1 MAYHSAY
8 RGIAT
13 GANGEFDHFVRT
25 IDPSHL
31 EGGYWRFQHID
42 DDRRAMAR
50 GFTTPED
57 VLQAAD
63 SSDDRFDEINLRWV
77 RGANDTSFKM
87 AMSGTAHHHLQTIYE
102 LRSMLHLPM
111 SSRGQV
117 PLYPISTN
125 PRLKQY
131 WEAKYRA
138 QRPTPID
145 PAIQLPE
152 RPISSPVTP
161 GPTHSTSSQAQH
173 AEPATPK
180 SPVGR
185 VTRARSAKLSQAAR
199 PKPAAKTKSTKQ
211 RPGASTA
218 PTSQSSSTSPSLEKN
233 KISLPPAKATNQQQI
248 PSQSFAKHP
257 LTPAQPG
264 PSISGNVPTIPRAA
278 LEWGLQ
284 SSPKQATS
292 NSSNGVS
299 QHNWVHPSA
308 RVPAVPYPPYAAP
321 PQQQVQSNSTENPL
335 PKNTTYISGAS
346 NPSNIP
352 VRSPTGGRQ
361 DKRFDDTYN
370 GHRIP
375 KQRDDIQA
383 DGRNTGSSAN
393 TGHGQ
398 IAAPTTPFA
407 FDDDDSIDGV
417 STSPHAPHN
426 ATSKTPSN
434 APHRMSFDSRSSPI
448 PLPTSSPAHYTEGA
462 RMEEPIAAAGA
473 RDTTN
478 NGQTYASRAKQQQ
491 SISDLRPP
499 SISDSSPSGTKA
511 AGVTEK
517 PVETIPEPWGSYMKG
532 LEQLPCV
539 DCGEDEGHLLNCN
552 LGNIIPM
559 QNLTVLDYRTL
570 ADAVEQFDP
579 GPWTT
584 HFVPPEPELEDVATQ
599 MRGLAAVIRN
609 EDSYKQDAELQG
621 LPDDLMMMLW
631 AFKTSDNVQV
641 INEDDWDSG
650 IGEFEMW

>member
-31 EGGYWRFQHID
+31 EGGYWRFQTID

-87 AMSGTAHHHLQTIYE
+87 AMSGTARHHLQTIYE

-145 PAIQLPE
+145 PAIQLPD

-161 GPTHSTSSQAQH
+161 GPVHSTSSQAQH
-173 AEPATPK
+173 AEPAAPK

-199 PKPAAKTKSTKQ
+199 PKPAAKAKSAKQ
-211 RPGASTA
+211 RPSASTA
-218 PTSQSSSTSPSLEKN
+218 PTGQSSSTSPSLEKT
-233 KISLPPAKATNQQQI
+233 KVSLPPAKATNQGQI
-248 PSQSFAKHP
+248 PSQSFATQP
-257 LTPAQPG
+257 LTSAQPG
-264 PSISGNVPTIPRAA
+264 PSASGNVPTIPRAA
-278 LEWGLQ
+278 LQWGLQ
-284 SSPKQATS
+284 PSPRQATS
-292 NSSNGVS
+292 NPSNGVS

-321 PQQQVQSNSTENPL
+321 PQQQVQSNSAAGPL
-335 PKNTTYISGAS
+335 PKNTTSISGAS

-352 VRSPTGGRQ
+352 IRSPTDGRQ

-398 IAAPTTPFA
+398 VAAPTTPFA
-407 FDDDDSIDGV
+407 FDDDDSIAGV

-426 ATSKTPSN
+426 ATPKTPSN
-434 APHRMSFDSRSSPI
+434 APHRVSFDSRSSPI

-462 RMEEPIAAAGA
+462 RMEEPVAAARA
-473 RDTTN
+473 CDTTN
-478 NGQTYASRAKQQQ
+478 NGQTYASQAKQRQ
-491 SISDLRPP
+491 SISDLRSP
-499 SISDSSPSGTKA
+499 SISDSRPSGTKA

-539 DCGEDEGHLLNCN
+539 DCGEDEGHLLDCN

-584 HFVPPEPELEDVATQ
+584 HFVPPEPEPEDVATQ
-599 MRGLAAVIRN
+599 MRGMAAVIRN
-609 EDSYKQDAELQG
+609 EDSYQQDAELHG

-631 AFKTSDNVQV
+631 AFKTSDNVQI

>member
-31 EGGYWRFQHID
+31 EGGYWRFQTID

-63 SSDDRFDEINLRWV
+63 SSDDRFDEIILRWV

-161 GPTHSTSSQAQH
+161 GPVHSTSSQAQH

-180 SPVGR
+180 SPIGR
-185 VTRARSAKLSQAAR
+185 VTRARSAKLSQAAG
-199 PKPAAKTKSTKQ
+199 PKPAAKTKSVKQ
-211 RPGASTA
+211 RTSATA
-218 PTSQSSSTSPSLEKN
+218 LPAGQLSPTSSSLEKV
-233 KISLPPAKATNQQQI
+233 KIPLPPSKAKSQQQA
-248 PSQSFAKHP
+248 PSQRFETQP
-257 LTPAQPG
+257 LIPAQPG
-264 PSISGNVPTIPRAA
+264 PSISGSVPTIPRAA

-292 NSSNGVS
+292 NASNGVS

-308 RVPAVPYPPYAAP
+308 RASAVQYSAYADPPRQLAHSKSATDP
-321 PQQQVQSNSTENPL
+321 SP
-335 PKNTTYISGAS
+335 NTTASISGVS
-346 NPSNIP
+346 NASNIP
-352 VRSPTGGRQ
+352 IRSPTSGRQ
-361 DKRFDDTYN
+361 DNRFAETYPGYVALRGGGN
-370 GHRIP
+370 DR
-375 KQRDDIQA
+375 R
-383 DGRNTGSSAN
+383 DGRNAGSSAN
-393 TGHGQ
+393 KGHKP
-398 IAAPTTPFA
+398 IAAPTTPSA
-407 FDDDDSIDGV
+407 FDDDDSIPGV
-417 STSPHAPHN
+417 SISPHAPHN
-426 ATSKTPSN
+426 ASSKTPTMGSQEV
-434 APHRMSFDSRSSPI
+434 SSEDRYS
-448 PLPTSSPAHYTEGA
+448 PLQLPASSPAHHTEGTNI
-462 RMEEPIAAAGA
+462 EEPIAAVGSCNTA
-473 RDTTN
+473 T
-478 NGQTYASRAKQQQ
+478 NGQAYASRGRQQP
-491 SISDLRPP
+491 SISDLR
-499 SISDSSPSGTKA
+499 SLSTSDVSTLGTKA
-511 AGVTEK
+511 VAVAEK
-517 PVETIPEPWGSYMKG
+517 PVETISEPWGSYMKG

-539 DCGEDEGHLLNCN
+539 DCGEDEGHQLDCN
-552 LGNIIPM
+552 LGNITPM

-584 HFVPPEPELEDVATQ
+584 HFVPPEPEPEDAATQ
-599 MRGLAAVIRN
+599 MRGMAAVIRN
-609 EDSYKQDAELQG
+609 EDSYKQDAELHG

>member
-31 EGGYWRFQHID
+31 EGGYWRFQTID

-63 SSDDRFDEINLRWV
+63 SSDDRFDEIILRWV

-161 GPTHSTSSQAQH
+161 GPVHSTSSQARH

-180 SPVGR
+180 SPIGR
-185 VTRARSAKLSQAAR
+185 VTRARSAKLSQAAG
-199 PKPAAKTKSTKQ
+199 PKPAAKTKSVKQ
-211 RPGASTA
+211 RTSATTLPAGQLS
-218 PTSQSSSTSPSLEKN
+218 PTSSSLEKV
-233 KISLPPAKATNQQQI
+233 KIPLPPSKAQSQQQA
-248 PSQSFAKHP
+248 PSQRFETQP
-257 LTPAQPG
+257 LIPAQPG
-264 PSISGNVPTIPRAA
+264 PSISGSVPTIPRAA

-292 NSSNGVS
+292 NASNGVS

-308 RVPAVPYPPYAAP
+308 RASAVQYSAYADPPRQLAHSKSATDP
-321 PQQQVQSNSTENPL
+321 SP
-335 PKNTTYISGAS
+335 NTTALVSGAS
-346 NPSNIP
+346 NASNISI
-352 VRSPTGGRQ
+352 RSPTSERQ
-361 DKRFDDTYN
+361 DNRFGETDPGYV
-370 GHRIP
+370 IP
-375 KQRDDIQA
+375 KEGGNDRRDD
-383 DGRNTGSSAN
+383 RNTGSSAN
-393 TGHGQ
+393 KRHKS
-398 IAAPTTPFA
+398 IAAPTTPSA
-407 FDDDDSIDGV
+407 FDDDDSITGV
-417 STSPHAPHN
+417 PTSPRVPHN
-426 ATSKTPSN
+426 ATPKTPTN
-434 APHRMSFDSRSSPI
+434 EPREVPFDGIAS
-448 PLPTSSPAHYTEGA
+448 PLPLPVSSSADHTECTNI
-462 RMEEPIAAAGA
+462 EEPIAAARA
-473 RDTTN
+473 CDTTN

-491 SISDLRPP
+491 LISDLRSP
-499 SISDSSPSGTKA
+499 SMSDSRPSGTKA

-539 DCGEDEGHLLNCN
+539 DCGEDEGHLLDCN
-552 LGNIIPM
+552 LGSKY
-559 QNLTVLDYRTL
+559 QNSSS
-570 ADAVEQFDP
+570 P
-579 GPWTT
+579 
-584 HFVPPEPELEDVATQ
+584 
-599 MRGLAAVIRN
+599 IRH
-609 EDSYKQDAELQG
+609 
-621 LPDDLMMMLW
+621 
-631 AFKTSDNVQV
+631 
-641 INEDDWDSG
+641 
-650 IGEFEMW
+650 

>member
-1 MAYHSAY
+1 MTYHSAY

-299 QHNWVHPSA
+299 QHNWVHPPA

-321 PQQQVQSNSTENPL
+321 PQQQVQSNSAENPL

-559 QNLTVLDYRTL
+559 QNLTVIDYRTL

>member
-31 EGGYWRFQHID
+31 EGGYWRFQTID

-63 SSDDRFDEINLRWV
+63 SSDDRFDEIILRWV

-161 GPTHSTSSQAQH
+161 GPVHSTSSQAQH

-180 SPVGR
+180 SPIGR
-185 VTRARSAKLSQAAR
+185 VTRARSAKLSQAAG
-199 PKPAAKTKSTKQ
+199 PKPAAKTKSVKQ
-211 RPGASTA
+211 RTSATTLPAGQLS
-218 PTSQSSSTSPSLEKN
+218 PTSSSLEKV
-233 KISLPPAKATNQQQI
+233 KISLPPSKAKSQQQA
-248 PSQSFAKHP
+248 PSQRFETQP
-257 LTPAQPG
+257 LIPAQPG
-264 PSISGNVPTIPRAA
+264 NDR
-278 LEWGLQ
+278 
-284 SSPKQATS
+284 
-292 NSSNGVS
+292 
-299 QHNWVHPSA
+299 
-308 RVPAVPYPPYAAP
+308 R
-321 PQQQVQSNSTENPL
+321 
-335 PKNTTYISGAS
+335 
-346 NPSNIP
+346 
-352 VRSPTGGRQ
+352 
-361 DKRFDDTYN
+361 
-370 GHRIP
+370 
-375 KQRDDIQA
+375 
-383 DGRNTGSSAN
+383 DGRNAGSSAN
-393 TGHGQ
+393 KGHKP
-398 IAAPTTPFA
+398 IAAPTTPSA
-407 FDDDDSIDGV
+407 FDDDDSIPGV
-417 STSPHAPHN
+417 SISPHAPHN
-426 ATSKTPSN
+426 ASSKTPTMGSQEV
-434 APHRMSFDSRSSPI
+434 SSEDRYS
-448 PLPTSSPAHYTEGA
+448 PLQLPASSPAHHTEGTNI
-462 RMEEPIAAAGA
+462 EEPIAAVGSCNTA
-473 RDTTN
+473 T
-478 NGQTYASRAKQQQ
+478 NGQAYASRGRQQP
-491 SISDLRPP
+491 SISDLR
-499 SISDSSPSGTKA
+499 SLSTSDVSTLGTKA
-511 AGVTEK
+511 VAVAEK
-517 PVETIPEPWGSYMKG
+517 PVETISEPWGSYMKG

-539 DCGEDEGHLLNCN
+539 DCGEDEGHQLDCN
-552 LGNIIPM
+552 LGSITPM

-584 HFVPPEPELEDVATQ
+584 HFVPPEPEPEDAATQ
-599 MRGLAAVIRN
+599 MRGMAAVIRN
-609 EDSYKQDAELQG
+609 EDSYKQDAELHG

-641 INEDDWDSG
+641 INEEDWDSG

>member
-13 GANGEFDHFVRT
+13 GANGEFLHFVRT

-145 PAIQLPE
+145 SAIQLPE

-161 GPTHSTSSQAQH
+161 GPVHSTSSQAQQ
-173 AEPATPK
+173 AEPEKPK

-199 PKPAAKTKSTKQ
+199 PKPAAKTKSAKQ
-211 RPGASTA
+211 RPSASIA
-218 PTSQSSSTSPSLEKN
+218 PTGQSSFTSPSLEKTN
-233 KISLPPAKATNQQQI
+233 VSLPPAKAANQGQI
-248 PSQSFAKHP
+248 PSQSFATQP
-257 LTPAQPG
+257 LTSAQPD
-264 PSISGNVPTIPRAA
+264 PSATGNVPTIPRAA

-284 SSPKQATS
+284 PSPRQATS
-292 NSSNGVS
+292 NPSNGVS

-321 PQQQVQSNSTENPL
+321 PQQQVQSNSAAGPL
-335 PKNTTYISGAS
+335 PKNTTSISRAS
-346 NPSNIP
+346 NSSNMPI
-352 VRSPTGGRQ
+352 RSPTGGRQ
-361 DKRFDDTYN
+361 DKRFDDIYN
-370 GHRIP
+370 RHRIP

-398 IAAPTTPFA
+398 VAAPTTPFA
-407 FDDDDSIDGV
+407 FDDDDTIAGV

-426 ATSKTPSN
+426 ATPKTPSN
-434 APHRMSFDSRSSPI
+434 APHRVSFDSRSSPI
-448 PLPTSSPAHYTEGA
+448 PLPTSSPAHYNEGA
-462 RMEEPIAAAGA
+462 RMEEPVAAAGA
-473 RDTTN
+473 CDTTN
-478 NGQTYASRAKQQQ
+478 NEQTYASRAKQQQ
-491 SISDLRPP
+491 SISDLRSP
-499 SISDSSPSGTKA
+499 SISDSRPSSTKA

>member
-31 EGGYWRFQHID
+31 EGGYWRFQTID

-50 GFTTPED
+50 GFTTPEG

-63 SSDDRFDEINLRWV
+63 SSDDRFDEIILRWV

-161 GPTHSTSSQAQH
+161 GPIHPTSSQAQH

-199 PKPAAKTKSTKQ
+199 PKPAGQTKSVKQ
-211 RPGASTA
+211 STSATTA
-218 PTSQSSSTSPSLEKN
+218 PAGQLSPTSPSLEKV
-233 KISLPPAKATNQQQI
+233 KIPLSPSKAKSQQQA
-248 PSQSFAKHP
+248 PSQRFETPP
-257 LTPAQPG
+257 LIPAQPG

-284 SSPKQATS
+284 SSSKQATS
-292 NSSNGVS
+292 NASNGVS

-308 RVPAVPYPPYAAP
+308 RVSAVRYSPSAAL
-321 PQQQVQSNSTENPL
+321 PQQQAQSKSAADPL
-335 PKNTTYISGAS
+335 PKTTASVSGAS
-346 NPSNIP
+346 NASNIP
-352 VRSPTGGRQ
+352 IRSPTSGRQ
-361 DKRFDDTYN
+361 DQHFEKTYTGREIPKPGADDRAGGLITDSTAN
-370 GHRIP
+370 KGHR
-375 KQRDDIQA
+375 R
-383 DGRNTGSSAN
+383 
-393 TGHGQ
+393 
-398 IAAPTTPFA
+398 IATPTTPSA
-407 FDDDDSIDGV
+407 FDDDDSITGV
-417 STSPHAPHN
+417 STSPRVPYN
-426 ATSKTPSN
+426 ATSKTPTN
-434 APHRMSFDSRSSPI
+434 EPQEVPFNGIGNPLPL
-448 PLPTSSPAHYTEGA
+448 PLPTSSSAHHTKCINIEK
-462 RMEEPIAAAGA
+462 PIAAAGA
-473 RDTTN
+473 CDTPT
-478 NGQTYASRAKQQQ
+478 NGQTYASRAKQQP
-491 SISDLRPP
+491 SISDLRSP
-499 SISDSSPSGTKA
+499 SISGSRPSGTKA

-539 DCGEDEGHLLNCN
+539 DCGEDEGHLPDCN
-552 LGNIIPM
+552 LGSKCHN
-559 QNLTVLDYRTL
+559 
-570 ADAVEQFDP
+570 
-579 GPWTT
+579 
-584 HFVPPEPELEDVATQ
+584 
-599 MRGLAAVIRN
+599 
-609 EDSYKQDAELQG
+609 SKSS
-621 LPDDLMMMLW
+621 
-631 AFKTSDNVQV
+631 TSH
-641 INEDDWDSG
+641 
-650 IGEFEMW
+650 